1 MDTPPRRVHAPLER
15 QRSENNH
22 IRDGRWPL
30 RIAALTAAVALIL
43 VLMFNFMA
51 PRWRLDA
58 PSATG
63 TPATEPTSSASPAEK
78 GFIDF
83 TRHAAAPAAP
93 AAPSMTPP
101 QADPATAPATTAPR

>member
-1 MDTPPRRVHAPLER
+1 MDNSPRRMHAPLER

-30 RIAALTAAVALIL
+30 RIGALTAAVALIL

-51 PRWRLDA
+51 PKGRLDA

-63 TPATEPTSSASPAEK
+63 ATGTPSPSPSPSPSPATQPASPPAPS
-78 GFIDF
+78 
-83 TRHAAAPAAP
+83 AAPQQ
-93 AAPSMTPP
+93 T
-101 QADPATAPATTAPR
+101 DPATRPAPTSTPAR

>member
-1 MDTPPRRVHAPLER
+1 MDNSPRRMHAPLER

-30 RIAALTAAVALIL
+30 RIGALTAAVALIL

-51 PRWRLDA
+51 PKGRLDA

-63 TPATEPTSSASPAEK
+63 ATGTPSPSPSPATQPASPPAPS
-78 GFIDF
+78 
-83 TRHAAAPAAP
+83 AAPQ
-93 AAPSMTPP
+93 
-101 QADPATAPATTAPR
+101 QADPATAPAPTSTPAR

>member
-1 MDTPPRRVHAPLER
+1 MDNSPRRMHAPLER

-30 RIAALTAAVALIL
+30 RIGALTAAVALIL

-51 PRWRLDA
+51 PKGRLDA

-63 TPATEPTSSASPAEK
+63 ATGTPSPSPSRSPSPATQPVSPPAPS
-78 GFIDF
+78 
-83 TRHAAAPAAP
+83 AAPQ
-93 AAPSMTPP
+93 
-101 QADPATAPATTAPR
+101 QADPATTPAPTSTPAR

>member
-1 MDTPPRRVHAPLER
+1 MHAPLER

-30 RIAALTAAVALIL
+30 RIGALTAAVALIL

-51 PRWRLDA
+51 PKGRLDA

-63 TPATEPTSSASPAEK
+63 ATGTPSPSPLPSPSPATQPASPPAPS
-78 GFIDF
+78 
-83 TRHAAAPAAP
+83 AAPQ
-93 AAPSMTPP
+93 
-101 QADPATAPATTAPR
+101 QADPATAPAPTSTPAR

>member
-1 MDTPPRRVHAPLER
+1 MDNSPRRMHAPLER

-30 RIAALTAAVALIL
+30 RIGALTAAVALIL

-51 PRWRLDA
+51 PKGRLDA

-63 TPATEPTSSASPAEK
+63 ATGTPSPSPSLSPSPATQPASPPAPS
-78 GFIDF
+78 
-83 TRHAAAPAAP
+83 AAPQ
-93 AAPSMTPP
+93 
-101 QADPATAPATTAPR
+101 QADPATAPAPTSTPSR

>member
-1 MDTPPRRVHAPLER
+1 MDNSPRRMHAPLER

-30 RIAALTAAVALIL
+30 RIGALTAAVALIL

-51 PRWRLDA
+51 PKGRLDA

-63 TPATEPTSSASPAEK
+63 ATGTPSPSPLPSPSPATQPASPPAPS
-78 GFIDF
+78 
-83 TRHAAAPAAP
+83 AAPQ
-93 AAPSMTPP
+93 
-101 QADPATAPATTAPR
+101 QADPATAPAPTSTPAR

>member
-1 MDTPPRRVHAPLER
+1 MDNSPRRMHAPLER

-30 RIAALTAAVALIL
+30 RIGALTAAVALIL

-51 PRWRLDA
+51 PKGRLDA

-63 TPATEPTSSASPAEK
+63 ATGTPSPSPSRSPSPATQPASPPAPS
-78 GFIDF
+78 
-83 TRHAAAPAAP
+83 AAPQ
-93 AAPSMTPP
+93 
-101 QADPATAPATTAPR
+101 QADPATAPAPTSTPAR

>member
-1 MDTPPRRVHAPLER
+1 MDNSPRRMHAPLER

-30 RIAALTAAVALIL
+30 RIGALTAAVALIL

-51 PRWRLDA
+51 PKGRLDA

-63 TPATEPTSSASPAEK
+63 ATGTPSSSPLPSPSPATQPAPS
-78 GFIDF
+78 
-83 TRHAAAPAAP
+83 AAPQP
-93 AAPSMTPP
+93 
-101 QADPATAPATTAPR
+101 ADPATTPAPTSTPAR

>member
-1 MDTPPRRVHAPLER
+1 MHAPLER

-30 RIAALTAAVALIL
+30 RIGALTAAVALIL

-51 PRWRLDA
+51 PKGRLDA

-63 TPATEPTSSASPAEK
+63 ATGTTSPSPSPATQPASPPAPS
-78 GFIDF
+78 
-83 TRHAAAPAAP
+83 AAPQ
-93 AAPSMTPP
+93 
-101 QADPATAPATTAPR
+101 QADPATAPAPTSTPAR

>member
-1 MDTPPRRVHAPLER
+1 MDNSPRRMHAPLER

-30 RIAALTAAVALIL
+30 RIGALTAAVALIL

-51 PRWRLDA
+51 PKGRLDA

-63 TPATEPTSSASPAEK
+63 ATGTPSLSPSPATQPPPPPAPS
-78 GFIDF
+78 
-83 TRHAAAPAAP
+83 AAPQ
-93 AAPSMTPP
+93 
-101 QADPATAPATTAPR
+101 QADPATTPAPTSTPAR

>member
-1 MDTPPRRVHAPLER
+1 MDNPPRRMHAPLER

-51 PRWRLDA
+51 PKGRLDA

-63 TPATEPTSSASPAEK
+63 TPATEPMTPA
-78 GFIDF
+78 
-83 TRHAAAPAAP
+83 TP
-93 AAPSMTPP
+93 AAPSVTPP
-101 QADPATAPATTAPR
+101 QADPATAPAGSVPR

>member
-51 PRWRLDA
+51 PRGRLDA

-63 TPATEPTSSASPAEK
+63 TPVTEPTSSASP
-78 GFIDF
+78 
-83 TRHAAAPAAP
+83 AAPAAP

>member
-1 MDTPPRRVHAPLER
+1 MDNSPRRMHAPLER

-30 RIAALTAAVALIL
+30 RIGALTAAVALIL

-51 PRWRLDA
+51 PKGRLDA

-63 TPATEPTSSASPAEK
+63 ATGTPSPSPSLSPPLATQPASPPAPS
-78 GFIDF
+78 
-83 TRHAAAPAAP
+83 AAPQ
-93 AAPSMTPP
+93 
-101 QADPATAPATTAPR
+101 QADPATAPAPTSTPAR

>member
-1 MDTPPRRVHAPLER
+1 MDNSPRRMHAPLER

-30 RIAALTAAVALIL
+30 RIGALTAAVALIL

-51 PRWRLDA
+51 PKGRLDA

-63 TPATEPTSSASPAEK
+63 ATGTTSPSPSPATQPVSPPAPS
-78 GFIDF
+78 
-83 TRHAAAPAAP
+83 AAPQ
-93 AAPSMTPP
+93 
-101 QADPATAPATTAPR
+101 QADPATTPAPTSTPAR

>member
-1 MDTPPRRVHAPLER
+1 MDNSPRRMHAPLER

-30 RIAALTAAVALIL
+30 RIGALTAAVALIL

-51 PRWRLDA
+51 PKGRLDA

-63 TPATEPTSSASPAEK
+63 ATGTPSPSPSPSPSPATQPGSPPAPS
-78 GFIDF
+78 
-83 TRHAAAPAAP
+83 AAPQ
-93 AAPSMTPP
+93 
-101 QADPATAPATTAPR
+101 QAGPATAPAPTSTPAR

>member
-1 MDTPPRRVHAPLER
+1 MDNSPRRMHAPLER

-30 RIAALTAAVALIL
+30 RIGALTAAVALIL

-51 PRWRLDA
+51 PKGRLDA

-63 TPATEPTSSASPAEK
+63 ATGTPSPSSLPSPSPATQPVSPPAPS
-78 GFIDF
+78 
-83 TRHAAAPAAP
+83 AAPQ
-93 AAPSMTPP
+93 
-101 QADPATAPATTAPR
+101 QADPATAPAPTSTPAR

>member
-51 PRWRLDA
+51 PRGRLDA

-63 TPATEPTSSASPAEK
+63 APATEPTSSASP
-78 GFIDF
+78 
-83 TRHAAAPAAP
+83 AAPAAP

>member
-15 QRSENNH
+15 QRSENNY

-51 PRWRLDA
+51 PRGRLDA

-63 TPATEPTSSASPAEK
+63 TPATEPTSSASPA
-78 GFIDF
+78 
-83 TRHAAAPAAP
+83 
-93 AAPSMTPP
+93 APSMTPP
-101 QADPATAPATTAPR
+101 QADPATAPAITAPR

>member
-1 MDTPPRRVHAPLER
+1 MDNSPRRMHAPLER

-30 RIAALTAAVALIL
+30 RIGALTAAVALIL

-51 PRWRLDA
+51 PKGRLDA

-63 TPATEPTSSASPAEK
+63 ATGTPSPSPSLSPSPATQPVSPPAPS
-78 GFIDF
+78 
-83 TRHAAAPAAP
+83 AAPQ
-93 AAPSMTPP
+93 
-101 QADPATAPATTAPR
+101 QADPATAPAPNSTPAR

>member
-1 MDTPPRRVHAPLER
+1 VHAPLER

-51 PRWRLDA
+51 PRGRLDA

-63 TPATEPTSSASPAEK
+63 TPATEPTSSASPA
-78 GFIDF
+78 
-83 TRHAAAPAAP
+83 APAAPAAP
-93 AAPSMTPP
+93 APPSMTPP

>member
-1 MDTPPRRVHAPLER
+1 MDNSPRRMHAPLER

-30 RIAALTAAVALIL
+30 RIGALTAAVALIL

-51 PRWRLDA
+51 PKGRLDA

-63 TPATEPTSSASPAEK
+63 ATGTPSPSPSPSPSPATQPASPPAPS
-78 GFIDF
+78 
-83 TRHAAAPAAP
+83 AAPQ
-93 AAPSMTPP
+93 
-101 QADPATAPATTAPR
+101 QADPATAPAPTSTPAR

>member
-1 MDTPPRRVHAPLER
+1 MDNSPRRMHAPLER

-30 RIAALTAAVALIL
+30 RIGALTAAVALIL

-51 PRWRLDA
+51 PKGRLDA

-63 TPATEPTSSASPAEK
+63 ATGTPSPSPSPSPSPATQPVSPPAPS
-78 GFIDF
+78 
-83 TRHAAAPAAP
+83 AAPQQ
-93 AAPSMTPP
+93 TN
-101 QADPATAPATTAPR
+101 PATAPAPNSTPAR

>member
-1 MDTPPRRVHAPLER
+1 MDNSPRRMHAPLER

-30 RIAALTAAVALIL
+30 RIGALTAAVALIL

-51 PRWRLDA
+51 PKGRLDA

-63 TPATEPTSSASPAEK
+63 ATGTSSPSPSPSPSPATQPASP
-78 GFIDF
+78 
-83 TRHAAAPAAP
+83 P
-93 AAPSMTPP
+93 APSTAPQ
-101 QADPATAPATTAPR
+101 QADPATAPVPTSTPAR

>member
-1 MDTPPRRVHAPLER
+1 MDNSPRRMHAPLER

-30 RIAALTAAVALIL
+30 RIGALTAAVALIL

-51 PRWRLDA
+51 PKGRLDA

-63 TPATEPTSSASPAEK
+63 ATGTPSPSPSPATQSVSPPAPSPA
-78 GFIDF
+78 
-83 TRHAAAPAAP
+83 PQ
-93 AAPSMTPP
+93 
-101 QADPATAPATTAPR
+101 QADPATTPAPTSTPAR

>member
-15 QRSENNH
+15 QRSESNH

-51 PRWRLDA
+51 PRGRLDA

-63 TPATEPTSSASPAEK
+63 TPATEPTSSASP
-78 GFIDF
+78 
-83 TRHAAAPAAP
+83 AAPAAP

>member
-43 VLMFNFMA
+43 VLMFNFMS
-51 PRWRLDA
+51 PRGRLDA

-63 TPATEPTSSASPAEK
+63 TPATEPTSSASP
-78 GFIDF
+78 
-83 TRHAAAPAAP
+83 AAPAAP

>member
-1 MDTPPRRVHAPLER
+1 MDNSPRRMHAPLER

-30 RIAALTAAVALIL
+30 RIGALTAAVALIL

-51 PRWRLDA
+51 PKGRLDA

-63 TPATEPTSSASPAEK
+63 ATGTSSPSPSPATQPASP
-78 GFIDF
+78 
-83 TRHAAAPAAP
+83 P
-93 AAPSMTPP
+93 APSTAPQ
-101 QADPATAPATTAPR
+101 QADPATTPAPTSTPAH

>member
-1 MDTPPRRVHAPLER
+1 MDNSPRRMHAPLER

-30 RIAALTAAVALIL
+30 RIGALTAAVALIL

-51 PRWRLDA
+51 PKGRLDA

-63 TPATEPTSSASPAEK
+63 ATGTPSPSSLPSPSPATQPASPPAPS
-78 GFIDF
+78 
-83 TRHAAAPAAP
+83 AAPQ
-93 AAPSMTPP
+93 
-101 QADPATAPATTAPR
+101 QADPATAPAPTSTPAR

>member
-1 MDTPPRRVHAPLER
+1 MDNSPRRMHAPLER

-30 RIAALTAAVALIL
+30 RIGALTAAVALIL

-51 PRWRLDA
+51 PKGRLDA

-63 TPATEPTSSASPAEK
+63 ATGTPSPSPLPSPSPSSSPATQPASP
-78 GFIDF
+78 
-83 TRHAAAPAAP
+83 P
-93 AAPSMTPP
+93 APSTAPQ
-101 QADPATAPATTAPR
+101 QADPATAPVTTSTPAR

>member
-1 MDTPPRRVHAPLER
+1 MDNSPRRMHAPLER

-30 RIAALTAAVALIL
+30 RIGALTAAVALIL

-51 PRWRLDA
+51 PKGRLDA

-63 TPATEPTSSASPAEK
+63 ATGTPSPSPSLSPSPATQPVSPPAPS
-78 GFIDF
+78 
-83 TRHAAAPAAP
+83 AAPQ
-93 AAPSMTPP
+93 
-101 QADPATAPATTAPR
+101 QADPATAPAPTSTPAR

>member
-1 MDTPPRRVHAPLER
+1 MDNSPRRMHAPLER

-30 RIAALTAAVALIL
+30 RIGALTAAVALIL

-51 PRWRLDA
+51 PKGRLDA

-63 TPATEPTSSASPAEK
+63 ATGTPSPSPSPATQPASP
-78 GFIDF
+78 
-83 TRHAAAPAAP
+83 P
-93 AAPSMTPP
+93 APSTAPQ
-101 QADPATAPATTAPR
+101 QADPATTPAPTSTPAR

>member
-1 MDTPPRRVHAPLER
+1 MDNSPRRMHAPLER

-30 RIAALTAAVALIL
+30 RIGALTAAVALIL

-51 PRWRLDA
+51 PKGRLDA

-63 TPATEPTSSASPAEK
+63 ATGTPSPSPSPSPSPATQPVSPP
-78 GFIDF
+78 
-83 TRHAAAPAAP
+83 APQ
-93 AAPSMTPP
+93 
-101 QADPATAPATTAPR
+101 QADPATATAPAPNSTPAR